1 MKLSIVYTPSLK
13 NIKTG
18 LSLIRVGMS
27 LLVGMGAVVE
37 HEMKSSD
44 LTDAI
49 LKDLR
54 KQQMNGE
61 IDLTMRELR
70 ESLSRILV

>member
-13 NIKTG
+13 NVKTG
-18 LSLIRVGMS
+18 LSLICVGMS
-27 LLVGMGAVVE
+27 LLIGKEAVIE

-61 IDLTMRELR
+61 IDLTMSELR

>member
-1 MKLSIVYTPSLK
+1 
-13 NIKTG
+13 
-18 LSLIRVGMS
+18 MS
-27 LLVGMGAVVE
+27 LLIGKEAVIE

-61 IDLTMRELR
+61 IDLTMSELR

>member
-18 LSLIRVGMS
+18 LSLIRAGMS
-27 LLVGMGAVVE
+27 LLIGKGAVIE

-61 IDLTMRELR
+61 IDLTMSELR

>member
-18 LSLIRVGMS
+18 LSLIRVGTS
-27 LLVGMGAVVE
+27 LLIGKGAVIE

-61 IDLTMRELR
+61 IDLTMSELR

>member
-1 MKLSIVYTPSLK
+1 
-13 NIKTG
+13 
-18 LSLIRVGMS
+18 MS
-27 LLVGMGAVVE
+27 LLVGIGAVVE

-61 IDLTMRELR
+61 IDLTMSELR

>member
-13 NIKTG
+13 NVKTG

-27 LLVGMGAVVE
+27 LLIGKGAVVE

>member
-27 LLVGMGAVVE
+27 LLIGKGAVIE
-37 HEMKSSD
+37 HGMKSSD

-61 IDLTMRELR
+61 IDLTMSELR

>member
-27 LLVGMGAVVE
+27 LLIGKGAVIE

>member
-13 NIKTG
+13 NVKTG
-18 LSLIRVGMS
+18 LSLICVGMS
-27 LLVGMGAVVE
+27 LLIGKGAVIE

-49 LKDLR
+49 MKDLR

-61 IDLTMRELR
+61 IDLTMSELR

>member
-27 LLVGMGAVVE
+27 LLIGKGAVI
-37 HEMKSSD
+37 EMKSSD

-61 IDLTMRELR
+61 IDLTMSELR

>member
-27 LLVGMGAVVE
+27 LLIGKGAVIE

-61 IDLTMRELR
+61 IDLTMSELR
-70 ESLSRILV
+70 ESLSRILA